1 MARPDEWE
9 VYLYSDVGDYEV
21 WWKSLPSHRRA
32 RRFML
37 RTFKKSDAFYCATI
51 SNDRRS
57 AFQVYYWNG
66 RSLIAWDKPWVLS
79 RRQALSLDAEGNGQ
93 AALNGSDR
101 EWEL

>member
-1 MARPDEWE
+1 MSRSDAWE

-21 WWKSLPSHRRA
+21 WYRALSTHRRA

-51 SNDRRS
+51 SNERRS

-66 RSLIAWDKPWVLS
+66 RRLIAWDKPWVLS
-79 RRQALSLDAEGNGQ
+79 RRQAQTLDADDNGQ
-93 AALNGSDR
+93 VALNGSDR